1 MLSINEFL
9 DLYGNPGSRSAYR
22 SGIFSYLEF
31 IYNFKRQGKK
41 ASMEEIEQFEKFAK
55 QYFTEERNY
64 VNDLQRF
71 ASNHDVPPKT
81 IKLYMAAV
89 KEYLL
94 QNDIEISQKQ
104 ARTIRKKMVKG
115 GARTIE
121 KDLDTDTLRKIINHM
136 DIKGKALVLT
146 LASSGMR
153 IGEALSLNIND
164 IDLTSSPPVI
174 TIRGKNTKTG
184 ENRVTFVNK
193 EAKEAL
199 IEWLKVRD
207 SYLTSSINKNKGLIE
222 YGIAKPKSESTDK
235 LFPFTDGVASQFWLN
250 AITKAGL
257 LTRDDETNRIQ
268 LHIHQLRKFF
278 RSQLA
283 LKCPVDIVEALM
295 GHSSYLSEA
304 YRRYTVKQMAEHYM
318 NTEHLLYVS
327 MPQDIQRIESEFKEE
342 LNTNRKLV
350 ENVVLENHELKREM
364 IQQDN
369 KLTEGGKRLCELE
382 VKNTYLEEQIEA
394 LREIVNQKQEALA
407 DRNIEIEYEKLKKK

>member
-1 MLSINEFL
+1 MITIKQFTE
-9 DLYGNPGSRSAYR
+9 LYGNTSSRVAYR
-22 SGIFSYLEF
+22 AGIFSFLSF
-31 IYNFKRQGKK
+31 IYDFKRKGKK
-41 ASMEEIEQFEKFAK
+41 STKEEMEQFENFAK
-55 QYFTEERNY
+55 QYFTEDRNY
-64 VNDLQRF
+64 TNDLQRF
-71 ASNHDVPPKT
+71 ASNHDIPPKT

-89 KEYLL
+89 KEYLM

-104 ARTIRKKMVKG
+104 ARTIRNKMSKG

-121 KDLDTDTLRKIINHM
+121 KDLDIDTLRKIIQHM

-153 IGEALSLNIND
+153 IGEALSLAIKD
-164 IDLTSSPPVI
+164 IDLSSNPPIV
-174 TIRGKNTKTG
+174 TIKGRNTKTG
-184 ENRVTFVNK
+184 ENRISFINK

-207 SYLTSSINKNKGLIE
+207 SYLASSINKNKGLIE
-222 YGIAKPKSESTDK
+222 AGIAKPKDETSDK
-235 LFPFTDGVASQFWLN
+235 LFPFTDNVASSFWIG

-295 GHSSYLSEA
+295 GHSGYLTEA
-304 YRRYTVKQMAEHYM
+304 YRRYTQKQMAEFYQ

-327 MPQDIQRIESEFKEE
+327 MPQDIQRIESEFKGQ
-342 LNTNRKLV
+342 LDTDRKLIQD
-350 ENVVLENHELKREM
+350 VVLENNDLRKEVKSMREVLDKLM
-364 IQQDN
+364 DAMAENKPTGIYFDGKK
-369 KLTEGGKRLCELE
+369 KLTSDSTG
-382 VKNTYLEEQIEA
+382 Y
-394 LREIVNQKQEALA
+394 
-407 DRNIEIEYEKLKKK
+407 

>member
-1 MLSINEFL
+1 MLTIQQFTS
-9 DLYGNPGSRSAYR
+9 LYGNASSKVAYR
-22 SGIFSYLEF
+22 SGIFSFLSF
-31 IYNFKRQGKK
+31 IYDFKRKGKK
-41 ASMEEIEQFEKFAK
+41 STKEEVEHFETLAT

-64 VNDLQRF
+64 SNDLQRF
-71 ASNHDVPPKT
+71 ASNHDIPPKT

-104 ARTIRKKMVKG
+104 ARTIRNKMSKG

-121 KDLDTDTLRKIINHM
+121 KDLDIDTLRKIIQHM
-136 DIKGKALVLT
+136 DIKGKSLILT

-153 IGEALSLNIND
+153 IGEALSLNIKD
-164 IDLTSSPPVI
+164 IDLSSNPPVV
-174 TIRGKNTKTG
+174 TIKGRNTKTG
-184 ENRVTFVNK
+184 ENRITFINK

-199 IEWLKVRD
+199 VEWLKVR
-207 SYLTSSINKNKGLIE
+207 SAYLTSSINKNKGLVE
-222 YGIAKPKSESTDK
+222 VGNAKPKSETSEK
-235 LFPFTDGVASQFWLN
+235 LFPFTDGVVSMFWLN
-250 AITKAGL
+250 AVTNAGL
-257 LTRDDETNRIQ
+257 LTRDDETKRIQ

-304 YRRYTVKQMAEHYM
+304 YRRYTQKQMAEFYQ

-342 LNTNRKLV
+342 LNTNRKLIQD
-350 ENVVLENHELKREM
+350 VVLENNQLKKDM
-364 IQQDN
+364 QSIKAVLDGIMNVQNTGIDTS
-369 KLTEGGKRLCELE
+369 KLLFDEQSKRLIL
-382 VKNTYLEEQIEA
+382 
-394 LREIVNQKQEALA
+394 KQ
-407 DRNIEIEYEKLKKK
+407 

>member
-1 MLSINEFL
+1 MLSIKEFS

-41 ASMEEIEQFEKFAK
+41 ASLEEIEQFEMFAK
-55 QYFTEERNY
+55 QYFTEGRNY
-64 VNDLQRF
+64 ANDLQRF
-71 ASNHDVPPKT
+71 ASNHDIPPKT
-81 IKLYMAAV
+81 IKLYVSAV
-89 KEYLL
+89 KEFLL

-104 ARTIRKKMVKG
+104 AKNIRNKMTKG

-153 IGEALSLNIND
+153 IGEALSLNIKD
-164 IDLTSSPPVI
+164 IDLTINPPVI

-184 ENRVTFVNK
+184 DNRITFTNK

-199 IEWLKVRD
+199 IEWLKVRS
-207 SYLTSSINKNKGLIE
+207 SYLASSINKNKGLIE

-235 LFPFTDGVASQFWLN
+235 IFPFSDGVASQFWLN

-257 LTRDDETNRIQ
+257 LTRDEETNRIQ

-304 YRRYTVKQMAEHYM
+304 YRRYTIKQMAEHYQ

-342 LNTNRKLV
+342 LNTNRKLIQD
-350 ENVVLENHELKREM
+350 VVLENNNLKKRLEKNESLLNT
-364 IQQDN
+364 IVTAISQN
-369 KLTEGGKRLCELE
+369 KLPEGLKFDKTNKKIVLE
-382 VKNTYLEEQIEA
+382 Q
-394 LREIVNQKQEALA
+394 
-407 DRNIEIEYEKLKKK
+407 

>member
-1 MLSINEFL
+1 MITIKEFSE
-9 DLYGNPGSRSAYR
+9 LYGNASSKVAYR
-22 SGIFSYLEF
+22 AGVISFFEF
-31 IYNFKRQGKK
+31 IYDFKRKGRKT
-41 ASMEEIEQFEKFAK
+41 SIEEMEQFEKFAK

-64 VNDLQRF
+64 ANDLQRF
-71 ASNHDVPPKT
+71 ASNHDIPPKT
-81 IKLYMAAV
+81 IKLYMSAV
-89 KEYLL
+89 KEYLM

-104 ARTIRKKMVKG
+104 ARTIRNKMVKG

-121 KDLDTDTLRKIINHM
+121 KDLDIDTLRKIIQHM

-153 IGEALSLNIND
+153 IGEALSLAIKD
-164 IDLTSSPPVI
+164 IDLSCNPPIV
-174 TIRGKNTKTG
+174 TIKGKNTKTG
-184 ENRVTFVNK
+184 ENRISFINK

-207 SYLTSSINKNKGLIE
+207 SYLASAINKNKGLIE
-222 YGIAKPKSESTDK
+222 YGIAKPKSESSDK

-295 GHSSYLSEA
+295 GHSGYLTEA
-304 YRRYTVKQMAEHYM
+304 YRRYSQKQMAEFYQ

-327 MPQDIQRIESEFKEE
+327 MPQDIQRIESEFKEQ
-342 LNTNRKLV
+342 LDTNRKLIQDI
-350 ENVVLENHELKREM
+350 VLENNDLRK
-364 IQQDN
+364 
-369 KLTEGGKRLCELE
+369 E
-382 VKNTYLEEQIEA
+382 VKSMK
-394 LREIVNQKQEALA
+394 EIL
-407 DRNIEIEYEKLKKK
+407 DKLMDAMAENKPTGIYFDGKKKISMDSTGY

>member
-1 MLSINEFL
+1 MISIKEFT
-9 DLYGNPGSRSAYR
+9 DLYGNTSSRIAYR
-22 SGIFSYLEF
+22 AGIFYFLEF
-31 IYNFKRQGKK
+31 IYGYKRKSKK
-41 ASMEEIEQFEKFAK
+41 STKEDMEQFEKLAK
-55 QYFTEERNY
+55 QYFTEGRNY
-64 VNDLQRF
+64 ANDLQRF

-104 ARTIRKKMVKG
+104 ARAIRNKMVKG

-153 IGEALSLNIND
+153 IGEALSLNVKD
-164 IDLTSSPPVI
+164 IDMSSNPPIV
-174 TIRGKNTKTG
+174 TIKGRNTKTG
-184 ENRVTFVNK
+184 DNRISFINK

-199 IEWLKVRD
+199 VEWLKVRD
-207 SYLTSSINKNKGLIE
+207 SYLASSVNRNKGLVE
-222 YGIAKPKSESTDK
+222 AGIGNPKSESTDK
-235 LFPFTDGVASQFWLN
+235 LFPFTDNVSSQIWLN
-250 AITKAGL
+250 AITKAEL
-257 LTRDDETNRIQ
+257 LTRDGETNRIQ

-295 GHSSYLSEA
+295 GHSGYLTEA
-304 YRRYTVKQMAEHYM
+304 YRRYSQKQMAEFYQ

-327 MPQDIQRIESEFKEE
+327 MPQDIQRIESEFKGQ
-342 LNTNRKLV
+342 LDTNRKLV
-350 ENVVLENHELKREM
+350 EEVVLENHELKRE
-364 IQQDN
+364 IQSMEN
-369 KLTEGGKRLCELE
+369 KNSDL
-382 VKNTYLEEQIEA
+382 
-394 LREIVNQKQEALA
+394 
-407 DRNIEIEYEKLKKK
+407 KLKVTKIENDFNEKVDALKEMYQTIMKNAMEISVSKNFDEAKKIK